1 MTNDALIKEARDIDK
16 TREHWP
22 LIKRLA
28 DALTA
33 ANAREAQRSN
43 FGNLSKETT
52 EVIEGLRGWNNDPK
66 LLSQAGES
74 QLAVLELADALDNW
88 KTEAEENA
96 DLVVSLEAQLAALRK
111 EAAEAI
117 WQAYKEGC
125 NDGVF
130 NENDNTSKPGRF
142 FCDSAARRAA
152 QRIGGAE

>member
-1 MTNDALIKEARDIDK
+1 MTNDALIKEARSIDK

-22 LIKRLA
+22 LVKRLA

-33 ANAREAQRSN
+33 ANARE
-43 FGNLSKETT
+43 
-52 EVIEGLRGWNNDPK
+52 
-66 LLSQAGES
+66 
-74 QLAVLELADALDNW
+74 
-88 KTEAEENA
+88 
-96 DLVVSLEAQLAALRK
+96 AALRK

-142 FCDSAARRAA
+142 WCDSTARRAA

>member
-1 MTNDALIKEARDIDK
+1 MSDDALIKEARAECAQKYLLSYWFSFSETGSGCIDEILSQIARAGK
-16 TREHWP
+16 AYHSTEYWTESEDGDPSHAD
-22 LIKRLA
+22 LIQDAAIRAANIIDRLA

-33 ANAREAQRSN
+33 ANARE
-43 FGNLSKETT
+43 
-52 EVIEGLRGWNNDPK
+52 
-66 LLSQAGES
+66 
-74 QLAVLELADALDNW
+74 
-88 KTEAEENA
+88 
-96 DLVVSLEAQLAALRK
+96 AALRK

-142 FCDSAARRAA
+142 FCYSASAAAA